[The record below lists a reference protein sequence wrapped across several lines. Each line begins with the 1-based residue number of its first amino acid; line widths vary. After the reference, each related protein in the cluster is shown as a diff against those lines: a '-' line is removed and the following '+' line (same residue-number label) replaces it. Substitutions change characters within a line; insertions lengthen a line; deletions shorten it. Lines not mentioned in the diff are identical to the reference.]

1 MVENRISGALCA
13 PGKIPGLL
21 LLFSGINSDMED
33 KRERK
38 EIRGLSIKQ
47 EIKKKKFCLDLCLF
61 LGMVTRYCFVLAYL
75 ILL

>member
-47 EIKKKKFCLDLCLF
+47 EIKKKKILF
-61 LGMVTRYCFVLAYL
+61 GFVFVFRHGN
-75 ILL
+75 

>member
-1 MVENRISGALCA
+1 MVENRISGALCG

-47 EIKKKKFCLDLCLF
+47 EIKKKILF
-61 LGMVTRYCFVLAYL
+61 GFVFVFRHGN
-75 ILL
+75 

>member
-1 MVENRISGALCA
+1 MVENRISGALCG

-47 EIKKKKFCLDLCLF
+47 EI
-61 LGMVTRYCFVLAYL
+61 
-75 ILL
+75 

>member
-47 EIKKKKFCLDLCLF
+47 EIKKKNFVWIC
-61 LGMVTRYCFVLAYL
+61 VCF
-75 ILL
+75 